1 MEFYWTELDR
11 CPWTSSIN
19 FLSQRSM
26 YQDSHR
32 QINKI
37 SLMECLKVNSKS
49 VMFTNQLKSDVI
61 YRRKF
66 TILVL
71 KIMWEEVNG
80 LLWFCKDGATKENP
94 HMLGIGGWIFNIING
109 FIKPYMVWNYLVALY
124 LETSSIRYVNEM
136 LCTPRNSLFWHD
148 YPNCAFTWLYVRC
161 RLGIKT
167 PEGDNTCLGT
177 QDLIFIEKL

>member
-1 MEFYWTELDR
+1 
-11 CPWTSSIN
+11 
-19 FLSQRSM
+19 M

-80 LLWFCKDGATKENP
+80 LLWFYKDGATKENP
-94 HMLGIGGWIFNIING
+94 HMLGIGGLIFNIFNG
-109 FIKPYMVWNYLVALY
+109 FIKPYMV
-124 LETSSIRYVNEM
+124 
-136 LCTPRNSLFWHD
+136 
-148 YPNCAFTWLYVRC
+148 
-161 RLGIKT
+161 
-167 PEGDNTCLGT
+167 
-177 QDLIFIEKL
+177 